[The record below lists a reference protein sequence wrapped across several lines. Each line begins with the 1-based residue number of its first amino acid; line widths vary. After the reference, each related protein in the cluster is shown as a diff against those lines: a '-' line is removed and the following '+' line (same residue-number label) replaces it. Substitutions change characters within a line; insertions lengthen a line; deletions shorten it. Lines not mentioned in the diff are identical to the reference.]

1 MKILFTKII
10 EIILFFIYAILNI
23 IFIKKKNR
31 ITFISFPDLSDN
43 SWHLYKYAVENLN
56 AYEIVWLV
64 QKNDSSFSEKAE
76 KVNSSNKNK
85 IRIVKRWSV
94 KGFLL
99 FCNSKIVFHT
109 HGTYF
114 FIKSTFNAPILVN
127 LWHGMPIKAI
137 GFLDK
142 KQKKD
147 FCYSDF
153 TLATSKKYKKIMS
166 QVFGMP
172 EEHVLVTGLPRNDV
186 LYHGINNTEKNK
198 ILDKLKIT
206 SQEKILLWL
215 PTYRVSSFGDIR
227 TDALNSSFLDDLE
240 ANFLEELNYLCIK
253 NSIKVVIKLH
263 PMDSITSKMKQN
275 IFSNILFYHAVAWTE
290 LNIDLYDVISLS
302 KGVITDFSSVMI
314 DCLPT
319 KIKVGF
325 MSQSLL
331 NYNRKTVISIE
342 NLLESIYK
350 INSPDDFIKMIDDH
364 QATQFY
370 NLIDKANFNESKG
383 NSCHLILDRFLSN
396 KDYEL

>member
-56 AYEIVWLV
+56 TYEIVWLV

-153 TLATSKKYKKIMS
+153 TLATSKKYQEIMS

-172 EEHVLVTGLPRNDV
+172 EENVLLTGLPRNDV
-186 LYHGINNTEKNK
+186 LYSGINNTEKNK

-227 TDALNSSFLDDLE
+227 TDSLNASFLDDLE
-240 ANFLEELNYLCIK
+240 PNFLEELNYLCVK
-253 NSIKVVIKLH
+253 NNIIVVVKLH
-263 PMDSITSKMKQN
+263 PMDSITTKIKQN
-275 IFSNILFYHAVAWTE
+275 NFSNIIFYDAIAWQE
-290 LNIDLYDVISLS
+290 LNIDLYDVVSLS
-302 KGVITDFSSVMI
+302 EGVITDFSSIMI

-319 KIKVGF
+319 KVKVGF
-325 MSQSLL
+325 IKSSET
-331 NYNRKTVISIE
+331 NYNRKLIISMDE
-342 NLLESIYK
+342 LLPNL
-350 INSPDDFIKMIDDH
+350 FIITKPSEFIDIVE
-364 QATQFY
+364 
-370 NLIDKANFNESKG
+370 IDKKSINLNVSILNSGESETCKK
-383 NSCHLILDRFLSN
+383 ILSIFKN
-396 KDYEL
+396 KLE

>member
-142 KQKKD
+142 KQKKI
-147 FCYSDF
+147 FV
-153 TLATSKKYKKIMS
+153 I
-166 QVFGMP
+166 Q
-172 EEHVLVTGLPRNDV
+172 
-186 LYHGINNTEKNK
+186 
-198 ILDKLKIT
+198 IL
-206 SQEKILLWL
+206 
-215 PTYRVSSFGDIR
+215 R
-227 TDALNSSFLDDLE
+227 
-240 ANFLEELNYLCIK
+240 
-253 NSIKVVIKLH
+253 
-263 PMDSITSKMKQN
+263 
-275 IFSNILFYHAVAWTE
+275 
-290 LNIDLYDVISLS
+290 
-302 KGVITDFSSVMI
+302 
-314 DCLPT
+314 
-319 KIKVGF
+319 
-325 MSQSLL
+325 
-331 NYNRKTVISIE
+331 
-342 NLLESIYK
+342 
-350 INSPDDFIKMIDDH
+350 
-364 QATQFY
+364 
-370 NLIDKANFNESKG
+370 
-383 NSCHLILDRFLSN
+383 
-396 KDYEL
+396 